1 MLFDATYIGGL
12 VFGKAVPVPPPDD
25 GITVSAILLPLH
37 YLIC

>member
-25 GITVSAILLPLH
+25 GITVSAI
-37 YLIC
+37 